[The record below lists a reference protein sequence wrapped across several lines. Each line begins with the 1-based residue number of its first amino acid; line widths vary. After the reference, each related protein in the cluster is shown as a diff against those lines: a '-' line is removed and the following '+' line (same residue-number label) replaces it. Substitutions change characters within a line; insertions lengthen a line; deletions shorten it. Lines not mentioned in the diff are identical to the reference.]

1 MIIIKIYSCSKLV
14 MGIREI
20 VAEKFNLNV
29 KNLGAKPLK
38 GVFRGI
44 RVIGPLLSFNPPG
57 WQGQVKGSDCQ
68 CLLMGPAEGSD
79 SRVISVMMMSYCF
92 P

>member
-1 MIIIKIYSCSKLV
+1 MD
-14 MGIREI
+14 IREN
-20 VAEKFNLNV
+20 VVQVFHQNV
-29 KNLGAKPLK
+29 KKLQANPLK
-38 GVFRGI
+38 AVYRDNGGI
-44 RVIGPLLSFNPPG
+44 WMLCSLTPTG